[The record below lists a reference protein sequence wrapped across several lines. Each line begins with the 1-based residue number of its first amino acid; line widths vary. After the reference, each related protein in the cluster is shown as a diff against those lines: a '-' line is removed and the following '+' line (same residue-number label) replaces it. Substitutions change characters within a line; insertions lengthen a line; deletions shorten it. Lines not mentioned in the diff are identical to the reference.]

1 MNNHRVC
8 VNVNILI
15 KSAFLLLEGAQVAG
29 RRLELRA
36 LFLKYIDHEI
46 YGHKVHAFGCVNCI
60 LSFALLYN
68 TEFM

>member
-15 KSAFLLLEGAQVAG
+15 KSVFLLLEGAQVTG

-36 LFLKYIDHEI
+36 LFLKYTDHKI
-46 YGHKVHAFGCVNCI
+46 A
-60 LSFALLYN
+60 
-68 TEFM
+68 